1 VGTGEGWGGGTLHR
15 HPRRFA
21 CLSLAADSH
30 DDALAFVQLPAARED
45 LALRQE
51 GGPAAADI
59 DKRRVE
65 RRQKP
70 HDAAEMD
77 AAGFAT
83 VAALDVELDRHALFE
98 QRRAPLAGASR
109 DQQFAIQLG
118 R

>member
-1 VGTGEGWGGGTLHR
+1 VGTGEGWGGETLHR
-15 HPRRFA
+15 YPRRFA
-21 CLSLAADSH
+21 CLSFATDSH
-30 DDALAFVQLPAARED
+30 DDPLAFVQPPAARD
-45 LALRQE
+45 LTLRQE

-77 AAGFAT
+77 AAGFAA
-83 VAALDVELDRHALFE
+83 VAALDVKLGRHALFE
-98 QRRAPLAGASR
+98 QRRAPLAGANR
-109 DQQFAIQLG
+109 NQQFAIQLG